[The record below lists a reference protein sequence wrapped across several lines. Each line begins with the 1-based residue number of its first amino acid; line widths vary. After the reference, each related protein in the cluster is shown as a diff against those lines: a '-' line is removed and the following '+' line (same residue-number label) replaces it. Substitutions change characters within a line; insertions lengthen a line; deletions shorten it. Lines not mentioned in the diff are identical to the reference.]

1 MTDTALLHALTLAA
15 DDPTKRSLLDY
26 IREGHVVSYLLV
38 FLSFVAVGLMIASV
52 IQLRRDYLAPPD
64 VVRRLDEILRSGDT
78 DAALTYCTQPDNDC
92 LLTRM
97 FAAAIGRC
105 SRSAFGFLE
114 LRSALEESGQR
125 QLDRLSRVTDGIGL
139 IAALGPM
146 LGLLGTVFGMIGA
159 FSSIGHLEGAAR
171 SNELATYMSIAL
183 ITTAEGLIV
192 AIPCTAVFTI
202 CKRRVERL
210 GGEVGE
216 LVENLASH
224 LQGRAA
230 KPAPAARPVAI
241 ARSAS

>member
-1 MTDTALLHALTLAA
+1 MTIAFLQAFTLAA
-15 DDPTKRSLLDY
+15 ADDSKRSLLDY
-26 IREGHVVSYLLV
+26 IRDGHTVSYLLV
-38 FLSFVAVGLMIASV
+38 FLSFVAVALMIASI
-52 IQLRRDYLAPPD
+52 IQLRRDYLAPPAI
-64 VVRRLDEILRSGDT
+64 VQRLDEILRSGDT
-78 DAALTYCTQPDNDC
+78 DAAMAFCTQPENDC

-97 FAAAIGRC
+97 FAAAISRC

-171 SNELATYMSIAL
+171 SNELASYMSIAL

-192 AIPCTAVFTI
+192 AIPCTAIFTI

-210 GGEVGE
+210 GGELGE

-224 LQGRAA
+224 LQGRTT
-230 KPAPAARPVAI
+230 KPASRPVAM